1 MIHWAGL
8 IGRTPRCNTA
18 ASPLISHVW
27 RWCLV
32 LGLVWLAGC
41 AQPVKNSDV
50 EENLWSGRLALQ
62 IEDQA
67 SQSFSAL
74 FELRG
79 SAQNGGLV
87 LTSPLGNR
95 LAQLDWN
102 DGHAQLVTGSQETRT
117 SDSLD
122 NLLHEATGTRI
133 PVAAL
138 FSWLQGTQAAAPG
151 WQADLSG
158 IADGRLIARRTDP
171 APPAILRIALTR

>member
-1 MIHWAGL
+1 MRSAGL
-8 IGRTPRCNTA
+8 AGRARHCNPVA
-18 ASPLISHVW
+18 PSPLTHLW

-32 LGLVWLAGC
+32 IALFWMTGC
-41 AQPVKNSDV
+41 AQSVKTSAP
-50 EENLWSGRLALQ
+50 EENFWSGRLALQ
-62 IEDQA
+62 VEDQA

-79 SAQNGGLV
+79 SAQNGSLV
-87 LTSPLGNR
+87 LISPLGTR
-95 LAQLDWN
+95 LAQLDWK
-102 DGHAQLVTGSQETRT
+102 DGHAQLVTSAKEARQ

-138 FSWLQGTQAAAPG
+138 FSWLQGMQATAPG

-158 IADGRLIARRTDP
+158 IADGRLLARRTDP
-171 APPAILRIALTR
+171 APQATLRIALTR

>member
-1 MIHWAGL
+1 MRWAGL
-8 IGRTPRCNTA
+8 AGRTLHCNPVA
-18 ASPLISHVW
+18 PSPLAHLW
-27 RWCLV
+27 RWCLAIA
-32 LGLVWLAGC
+32 LLWMTGC
-41 AQPVKNSDV
+41 AQSVKNSAN
-50 EENLWSGRLALQ
+50 EENFWSGRLALQ
-62 IEDQA
+62 VEDQA

-87 LTSPLGNR
+87 LISPLGNR
-95 LAQLDWN
+95 LAQLDWK
-102 DGHAQLVTGSQETRT
+102 DGHAQLTTGAKQTRE

-138 FSWLQGTQAAAPG
+138 FSWLQGMQATAPG

-158 IADGRLIARRTDP
+158 IADGRLLARRTDP
-171 APPAILRIALTR
+171 VPQATLRIALTR